1 VIFSQRHLVTLLR
14 GTRIPVDTQFIFTV
28 SLSHMQEGILILSL
42 SISSSA
48 CIHSSFMFPSSFP
61 GSNPSTARYN
71 ASLVKITTLMEAR
84 IKEKLF
90 ILLKM
95 L

>member
-14 GTRIPVDTQFIFTV
+14 GTRIPVDTQFIFT
-28 SLSHMQEGILILSL
+28 LSHMQEGILILSL
-42 SISSSA
+42 SILSSA